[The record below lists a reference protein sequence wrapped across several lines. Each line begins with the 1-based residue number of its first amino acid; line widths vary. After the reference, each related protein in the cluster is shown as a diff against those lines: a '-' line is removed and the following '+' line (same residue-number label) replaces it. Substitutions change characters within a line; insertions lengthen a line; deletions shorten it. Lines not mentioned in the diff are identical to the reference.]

1 MSGEKAQVVQDIQHE
16 MKSERSSRYGHLRSS
31 RTFSILIPHR
41 VDSFVNKLRHT
52 TAVESVG
59 SARDSEDQLSTSS
72 CEQKQAS
79 EEKQASEDKD
89 VAPSSS
95 MTSVIKLVDP
105 SDPHA
110 TIRKLLKMVENLQ
123 DERDQLTRLLES
135 NTGFS
140 VPELLEENRQL
151 HIELNNLHL
160 LQEQNRDLQRQL
172 SVPRES
178 ASLASTR
185 QVCLS

>member
-41 VDSFVNKLRHT
+41 VDSSVNKLRHT
-52 TAVESVG
+52 
-59 SARDSEDQLSTSS
+59 
-72 CEQKQAS
+72 KQAS
-79 EEKQASEDKD
+79 EENQASEDKD

-172 SVPRES
+172 SVPR
-178 ASLASTR
+178 L
-185 QVCLS
+185 